1 MTVVFTYYQD
11 TMTIEFIKMVKIK
24 FRDII
29 NELFTKI
36 RTKITQKMREFE
48 EATEILSY
56 DQEVMSSLN
65 IWPID
70 QVRIR
75 FLLLA
80 ILTTTVPSV
89 CINL

>member
-1 MTVVFTYYQD
+1 MVFTYYQD

>member
-75 FLLLA
+75 FLLLV